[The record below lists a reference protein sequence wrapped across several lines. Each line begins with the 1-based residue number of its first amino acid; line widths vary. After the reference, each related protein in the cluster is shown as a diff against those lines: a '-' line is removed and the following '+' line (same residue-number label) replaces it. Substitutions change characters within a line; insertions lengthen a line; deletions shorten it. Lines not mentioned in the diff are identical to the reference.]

1 MRIFVSG
8 SLAYDRIMDFPGRF
22 VDHILPEKIH
32 ILNVCFMVNG
42 LTERFGGTAGNIAY
56 NLALLGEQP
65 VIVATAGRDFGPYR
79 EWLEGLGLPLTGI
92 KEIPGEFT
100 AGAYITTDLAD
111 NQITGFNPG
120 AMKHTSDYRFDDLDP
135 AATLAIVAPGSL
147 EDMRIYSRA
156 YKNRGVRYIFD
167 PGQSIPAWDGDDL
180 KEMAD
185 GALALIVNDYELEM
199 FRQKTGLDVPGI
211 LKLTPH
217 LITTRGE
224 QGSLIQTDRGVD
236 EVPAVP
242 PSQVLDPTGA
252 GDAYRAGLL
261 KGLALGLDW
270 PEAAR
275 MGAVLASF
283 CVEQQGTQE
292 HRLEVPEFWG
302 RYTEHFGAPP
312 EAAGRRLRSLE
323 AHYELVPKLHLGTE
337 SPIVGRAL
345 PAIMPN
351 SMASISVTPSEIS
364 PAELL
369 GRIQA
374 RFRELGLFGSPLTL
388 THNGEKYLAACDDQ
402 AFAVYRLVDQCHV
415 PPGRPGWPVCLV
427 TAEAVVDETS
437 PPHLADDE
445 FASGCQGLEGSALRS
460 HRETSRSLARA
471 RLTGRPWP
479 ATRPLYQPLTQPS
492 G

>member
-8 SLAYDRIMDFPGRF
+8 SLAFDRIMDFPGRF

-56 NLALLGEQP
+56 NLALLEEKP

-135 AATLAIVAPGSL
+135 AAALAIVAPGSL

-156 YKNRGVRYIFD
+156 YKDRGVRYIFD
-167 PGQSIPAWDGDDL
+167 PGQSIPAWDGDAL

-199 FRQKTGLDVPGI
+199 FRQKTGLDIAGI
-211 LKLTPH
+211 LKFTPH

-224 QGSLIQTDRGVD
+224 QGSLVQTDRGID
-236 EVPAVP
+236 DVPAVP
-242 PSQVLDPTGA
+242 PSRVLDPTGA

-261 KGLALGLDW
+261 KGLALGLGW

-283 CVEQQGTQE
+283 AYERGGGAWE
-292 HRLEVPEFWG
+292 GHRQAMRVNGFVFYNSELSFDAIRTAWQPFELTAVGGQVSLTYAGQTVAPQPARTGDWRRPAVVRLGVKGPGRGVSFSELQFAAEF
-302 RYTEHFGAPP
+302 A
-312 EAAGRRLRSLE
+312 
-323 AHYELVPKLHLGTE
+323 
-337 SPIVGRAL
+337 
-345 PAIMPN
+345 
-351 SMASISVTPSEIS
+351 
-364 PAELL
+364 
-369 GRIQA
+369 
-374 RFRELGLFGSPLTL
+374 
-388 THNGEKYLAACDDQ
+388 GEK
-402 AFAVYRLVDQCHV
+402 
-415 PPGRPGWPVCLV
+415 
-427 TAEAVVDETS
+427 
-437 PPHLADDE
+437 
-445 FASGCQGLEGSALRS
+445 QG
-460 HRETSRSLARA
+460 
-471 RLTGRPWP
+471 P
-479 ATRPLYQPLTQPS
+479 
-492 G
+492 